1 MDSQAAP
8 ATPADLP
15 DITEYW
21 PDAPH
26 RLGPVADH
34 YELPGAEPTRT
45 GAGLPGAGPPRAGAG
60 PSEAGPARAGA
71 DVSEAGPARAGAG
84 LAEADQARGG
94 RGSAAGAY
102 PGSARPTLELH
113 LAERPRH
120 TFRRAAVLV
129 AVVLVIGAVAAWAA
143 LRTDQEQA
151 RPPSFQPPAALT
163 PANPPVEIGEPAPD
177 PTPAIPDA
185 ATFELVDGTTEVN
198 VTIGA
203 LPVESGPNGW
213 FRVTSP
219 DGSGVKPRAQLD
231 GDTVKVFV
239 EPTGPEGSARVDV
252 LLSEDVTWSL
262 RMRGGAR
269 VATFDLTRGTLGRL
283 DLLGGTA
290 RTTLALPE
298 TGSPIP
304 ILMGGGVNTWRIS
317 TAGEIPVRAEFRKGA
332 GTVAVYGKRDKG
344 VAMGTTL
351 TRGGGDGGIDLQA
364 ESGIGTLTVTARR
377 P

>member
-1 MDSQAAP
+1 MDSKAA
-8 ATPADLP
+8 PADLP
-15 DITEYW
+15 DIAEYW

-26 RLGPVADH
+26 RLGPAADH

-45 GAGLPGAGPPRAGAG
+45 GAGLSDPTASGAASPGAASP
-60 PSEAGPARAGA
+60 GA
-71 DVSEAGPARAGAG
+71 DV
-84 LAEADQARGG
+84 
-94 RGSAAGAY
+94 Y

-113 LAERPRH
+113 LADRPRRPV
-120 TFRRAAVLV
+120 RRTAVIVALV
-129 AVVLVIGAVAAWAA
+129 LAIGSAAAWAT
-143 LRTDQEQA
+143 LRPDEEQA
-151 RPPSFQPPAALT
+151 RVPSFQQPAALT
-163 PANPPVEIGEPAPD
+163 PANPPVEIGEPTPD
-177 PTPAIPDA
+177 PTPVIPDA
-185 ATFELVDGTTEVN
+185 ATFELVDGTTEIN
-198 VTIGA
+198 VTIGDV
-203 LPVESGPNGW
+203 PKGW

-290 RTTLALPE
+290 RTTLALPK
-298 TGSPIP
+298 TDSPIP

-317 TAGEIPVRAEFRKGA
+317 TAGEIPVRADFRKGA
-332 GTVAVYGKRDKG
+332 GTVTLYGKRDKG
-344 VAMGTTL
+344 VATGATL
-351 TRGGGDGGIDLQA
+351 TRGDGDDGITVQA
-364 ESGIGTLTVTARR
+364 ESGIGTLTVTARQS
-377 P
+377 